1 MKRGKGFEVRPFDV
15 SRRMV
20 AASAAVGREA
30 NSIHLFT
37 EADVTE
43 PRRLI
48 VEHQERTGERL
59 SLTAY
64 VVACLAR
71 TVAENRTFNSMPPE
85 NLGSDYEGERHE
97 GHCGL

>member
-1 MKRGKGFEVRPFDV
+1 
-15 SRRMV
+15 MV

-48 VEHQERTGERL
+48 VEHPERTGERL